1 MFRQMSYY
9 MDNIL
14 LKHQIGLRKRY
25 NTHYHLL
32 KMSGKWKSTV
42 DKGKS
47 FDALL
52 VDLSKALIAKL
63 YAYGFSPS
71 PLKLVQLSEEQKIK
85 N

>member
-1 MFRQMSYY
+1 MFRQMSHY
-9 MDNIL
+9 MDVL

-25 NTHYHLL
+25 NTQYYLL
-32 KMSGKWKSTV
+32 KMSGKWKSTI

-52 VDLSKALIAKL
+52 ADLSKALIAKL
-63 YAYGFSPS
+63 HAYGFSPS
-71 PLKLVQLSEEQKIK
+71 ALKLIQLSEEQKIK